1 MNLKS
6 FVLLAGLSLSFIA
19 HAETDGHVPAHN
31 PNPTP
36 SVKIVN
42 FTADW
47 CPNCQI
53 LNPRLD
59 EVIERFD
66 HGQINRIDLDMTE
79 ASRRAPEMQRMQ
91 TFSRAIQTAEAH
103 QASYL
108 WDWYGGITGIAVFIA
123 ADNGE
128 PLTCVNRA
136 LSVDEMEERMTQAIL
151 LAEHGKP
158 GERKPD
164 GPDCPAPI
172 R

>member
-1 MNLKS
+1 MRSVILTAV
-6 FVLLAGLSLSFIA
+6 FGIFAGFA
-19 HAETDGHVPAHN
+19 TAESEGGPDL
-31 PNPTP
+31 P

-59 EVIERFD
+59 EVIERFED
-66 HGQINRIDLDMTE
+66 GQVKRIDLDLSD
-79 ASRRAPEMQRMQ
+79 ASRRSPQPVRMKA
-91 TFSRAIQTAEAH
+91 FAGAIQRAEAH

-108 WDWYGGITGIAVFIA
+108 WDWYGGITGIAVFIS

-128 PLTCVNRA
+128 PLTCVNRG
-136 LSVDEMEERMTQAIL
+136 LSVDEMEQRLTQAIL
-151 LAEHGKP
+151 LAEHGTP
-158 GERKPD
+158 GKRKPD
-164 GPDCPAPI
+164 GPDCPPPQ

>member
-1 MNLKS
+1 MADTESEMMPGSSYK
-6 FVLLAGLSLSFIA
+6 A
-19 HAETDGHVPAHN
+19 
-31 PNPTP
+31 P

-47 CPNCQI
+47 CPNCVV

-59 EVIERFD
+59 ELIERFD
-66 HGQINRIDLDMTE
+66 DGQIKRMDLDMTN
-79 ASRRAPEMQRMQ
+79 ASRRAPKQQRMKA
-91 TFSRAIQTAEAH
+91 FARAIQTAEAH

-108 WDWYGGITGIAVFIA
+108 WDWYGGITGIAVFIS

-128 PLTCVNRA
+128 PLTCVNRGFE
-136 LSVDEMEERMTQAIL
+136 LDDMEKRMVQAIL

-158 GERKPD
+158 GERMPD